1 MRLLNITNRYYIGL
15 LVILLVAWSSLLYY
29 VLRFEVYDNIDEVLK
44 FRKNLLV
51 NEIKKQGEL
60 PFVDNYHDFIIKP
73 IEKMPVHFRDVY
85 QDTLVHKWRKSYDEY
100 RRITSYFELKGKPY
114 SVSFTLPHMEE
125 DEIIDTMAY
134 TIPVFLVMLLVGYSI
149 MAAQLNKKIWRPF
162 YTILD
167 KFKAFHIESGMK
179 LEFDHANVKE
189 FRELQLGVKELTN
202 RSIEVFLQQKQFT
215 ENASHEIQT
224 PLAIM
229 QAKLEL
235 LFQDSM
241 TKKQSEILGE
251 VFNAVDRLSKINQ
264 TLLLLT
270 KIENNQFPEKKQV
283 QILSAV
289 GGILPYFD
297 EQSTKYNI
305 NVEVDISEEEILET
319 NTTLFSILITN
330 LIKNAFVHNLPNGKI
345 KISARN
351 KSIEISN
358 TGTPLEVQPDKLFE
372 RFYTQASGKGGA
384 GLGLALVK
392 GICNLN
398 QWSVSYNYV
407 NGLHKIQVA
416 Y

>member
-1 MRLLNITNRYYIGL
+1 MRLLNIANRYYLGL
-15 LVILLVAWSSLLYY
+15 LIILLVAWSSLLYY

-44 FRKNLLV
+44 FRKDLLV
-51 NEIKKQGEL
+51 KEIQKQGEL
-60 PFVDNYHDFIIKP
+60 PVVDNYHDFVIRP
-73 IEKMPVHFRDVY
+73 MDKMPEHFTDVY

-100 RRITSYFELKGKPY
+100 RRITSYFELNGKPY

-125 DEIIDTMAY
+125 DEIVDTMAY
-134 TIPVFLVMLLVGYSI
+134 TIPVFLVMLLIGYSI
-149 MAAQLNKKIWRPF
+149 MAAQLNKKIWKPF
-162 YTILD
+162 YAILD

-189 FRELQLGVKELTN
+189 FRELQYGVKELTN
-202 RSIEVFLQQKQFT
+202 RSVDVYLQQKQFT

-251 VFNAVDRLSKINQ
+251 VFIAVDRLSKINE

-283 QILSAV
+283 QILSTI
-289 GGILPYFD
+289 GGILHYFD
-297 EQSTKYNI
+297 EQSIKYNI
-305 NVEVDISEEEILET
+305 SVEVDIPEGESLES

-330 LIKNAFVHNLPNGKI
+330 LLKNAFVHNLPNGKI
-345 KISARN
+345 KISAKN

-358 TGTPLEVQPDKLFE
+358 TGTPLTVQPDTLFE

-398 QWSVSYNYV
+398 QWSVSYNYIG
-407 NGLHKIQVA
+407 GLHRIEVA